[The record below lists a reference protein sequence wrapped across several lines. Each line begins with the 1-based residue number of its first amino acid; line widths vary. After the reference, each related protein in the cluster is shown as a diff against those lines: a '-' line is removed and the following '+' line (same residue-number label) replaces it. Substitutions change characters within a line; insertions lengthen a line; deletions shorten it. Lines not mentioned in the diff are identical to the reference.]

1 MSKVAIIY
9 FFWGTEY
16 TAISIC
22 LLVLYLINAAV
33 SRLLV
38 ASMQSICLE
47 GMGGENRVD
56 PRLQETTFIQHTFG
70 GNLRSKVLNVDLQ
83 MSFIKLMFIINFIVA
98 IYPHLPP

>member
-1 MSKVAIIY
+1 
-9 FFWGTEY
+9 
-16 TAISIC
+16 
-22 LLVLYLINAAV
+22 
-33 SRLLV
+33 
-38 ASMQSICLE
+38 MQSICLE

-56 PRLQETTFIQHTFG
+56 PGLQETTFIQHTFG